1 MDDKYKLKNHIKY
14 CNLVQFGNSLEQI
27 IDDCHFILN
36 EQNKHKIEEL
46 ESLDRLA
53 LSILLMDHCNF
64 RVGNLKYKNSTGLLS
79 IQTQHFHPDENNIV
93 FKGKKQVINNCYL
106 QNKEL
111 IQQIRLLWNTVDNEY
126 EFPNDKKKL
135 LFSYNGG
142 SNSVSPNDVN
152 EFLKIYHPSFSAKM
166 FRTYKANIFFL
177 EMIHSLEIPTTK
189 TQIKKNIKKAVDYV
203 SQNLYNTPT
212 ICKRSYID
220 NRIINL
226 YQTNPEK
233 IYHMELIDIL
243 KTFCN

>member
-14 CNLVQFGNSLEQI
+14 CNLVKFGNNLEQI

-36 EQNKHKIEEL
+36 EQNKNRIKEL

-79 IQTQHFHPDENNIV
+79 IQTQHFNPDDNNII

-106 QNKEL
+106 NDNEL
-111 IQQIRLLWNTVDNEY
+111 IKQIRLLWNTVDNEY
-126 EFPNDKKKL
+126 DFPNDTKKL

-142 SNSVSPNDVN
+142 SNHVTPNDLN
-152 EFLKIYHPSFSAKM
+152 QFLKIYHPSFSAKM

-177 EMIHSLEIPTTK
+177 EMIHSLEIPKTK
-189 TQIKKNIKKAVDYV
+189 TEIKKNIKKAVDYT
-203 SQNLYNTPT
+203 SQKLYNTST
-212 ICKRSYID
+212 ICRRSYID

-226 YQTNPEK
+226 YNTNPEY
-233 IYHMELIDIL
+233 IFNNSLLDIL
-243 KTFCN
+243 KNFCN